1 MTISLDIIEQQE
13 NIDLDFGVDEQDNI
27 DLDFDFDNVYTGSY
41 EPTPSVG
48 EQTLET
54 ANKRMLG
61 DIKIKAIPT
70 SVVDNIYGGQT
81 FTIG

>member
-61 DIKIKAIPT
+61 DIKIKPIPVSKVT
-70 SVVDNIYGGQT
+70 NPSGGYSCI
-81 FTIG
+81 IG